1 MRIFKST
8 KGRLII
14 LLMFLLPLIDFIQH
28 IYNDIILL
36 GSFDPENHPAFTS
49 FLSGSTMGHFT
60 QILLSFILPLYFLLL
75 YADSYT
81 TDRNSG
87 YLKCLIM
94 RVGKK
99 EYYKTKFKIAAIV
112 PSVIMFFSLLL
123 NFLLC
128 IFFFHSGSSFG
139 GMEEYYHDMNK
150 WFIFGYNHPYIYYF
164 IYIITY
170 CFVCGLCSVLGLCF
184 SIIFRNHYI
193 AYPVSFFVW
202 IIQAIFPYGVGN
214 SIQPFTE
221 YGFNHYLSGLIIFS
235 ATVLMVFIVTYFMG
249 LRNKDEI

>member
-28 IYNDIILL
+28 IYNDIILF

-81 TDRNSG
+81 TDRNTG

-128 IFFFHSGSSFG
+128 IIFFHSGSSFG

-164 IYIITY
+164 TYIITY
-170 CFVCGLCSVLGLCF
+170 CFVCGLCSVL
-184 SIIFRNHYI
+184 
-193 AYPVSFFVW
+193 
-202 IIQAIFPYGVGN
+202 
-214 SIQPFTE
+214 
-221 YGFNHYLSGLIIFS
+221 
-235 ATVLMVFIVTYFMG
+235 
-249 LRNKDEI
+249 

>member
-1 MRIFKST
+1 
-8 KGRLII
+8 
-14 LLMFLLPLIDFIQH
+14 
-28 IYNDIILL
+28 
-36 GSFDPENHPAFTS
+36 
-49 FLSGSTMGHFT
+49 
-60 QILLSFILPLYFLLL
+60 
-75 YADSYT
+75 
-81 TDRNSG
+81 
-87 YLKCLIM
+87 M

-128 IFFFHSGSSFG
+128 IIFFFFFSSFG